1 MHICWPVGDTA
12 LCSKAEKKN
21 KKREIRKR
29 KLELA
34 NVAASCFFPSE
45 KPIVQ
50 LINFSK
56 PKLVS

>member
-12 LCSKAEKKN
+12 LCSKTEKKN
-21 KKREIRKR
+21 N
-29 KLELA
+29 KLEKENYESA

-56 PKLVS
+56 PKLVT